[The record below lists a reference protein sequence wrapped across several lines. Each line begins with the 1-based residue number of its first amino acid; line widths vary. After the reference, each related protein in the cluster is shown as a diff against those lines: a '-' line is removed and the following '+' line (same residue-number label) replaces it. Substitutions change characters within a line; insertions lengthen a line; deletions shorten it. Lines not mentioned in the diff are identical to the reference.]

1 MQASD
6 ASSAIRPH
14 VLLVEDDPQIAGLS
28 ARYLENHG
36 FRCTIAVD
44 SGAMDTL
51 LVTELVDLILLDL
64 GLPDE
69 DGLMALRRLDR
80 NTPVIIVTGRGESVD
95 RVVGLELG
103 ADDYITKPFD
113 FRELLARIRSV
124 LRRVERSGSAAPH
137 PSLLSFDGM
146 QLDVAAR
153 AMVDREGKPVPLTG
167 TEFELLHA
175 LAEHPGQ
182 ALTRDQ
188 LMNHLHGRD
197 AGPFDRAIDVHI
209 GRLRRKLERDPA
221 RPQLIQS
228 SRGIGY
234 RLATTVTSS

>member
-1 MQASD
+1 MQAPD

-14 VLLVEDDPQIAGLS
+14 VLLVEDDPQVAGLTV
-28 ARYLENHG
+28 RYLENHG
-36 FRCTIAVD
+36 YRCSIAAD
-44 SGAMDTL
+44 SAGMDSL
-51 LVTELVDLILLDL
+51 LRTEPVELILLDL

-80 NTPVIIVTGRGESVD
+80 RTPVIIVTGRGESVD

-124 LRRVERSGSAAPH
+124 LRRVQRGEPQHAGASR
-137 PSLLSFDGM
+137 LSFDGL

-153 AMVDREGKPVPLTG
+153 AMVDRDGQPVPLTG

-175 LAEHPGQ
+175 LLEHPGQ
-182 ALTRDQ
+182 VLTRDQ

-234 RLATTVTSS
+234 RLATTVTPS

>member
-1 MQASD
+1 
-6 ASSAIRPH
+6 
-14 VLLVEDDPQIAGLS
+14 LVEDDPKIAGLS

-36 FRCTIAVD
+36 FRCSIAVD

-51 LVTELVDLILLDL
+51 LLTGPVDLILLDL

-80 NTPVIIVTGRGESVD
+80 RTPVIIVTGRGESVD

-103 ADDYITKPFD
+103 ADDYITKPFE

-124 LRRVERSGSAAPH
+124 LRRVQRSDPAASH
-137 PSLLSFDGM
+137 ASRLSFDGL
-146 QLDVAAR
+146 QLDLAAR
-153 AMVDREGKPVPLTG
+153 AMVDREGNPVPLTG
-167 TEFELLHA
+167 TEFDLLHA
-175 LAEHPGQ
+175 LVEHPGQ
-182 ALTRDQ
+182 VLTRDQ

-221 RPQLIQS
+221 RPQLILS
-228 SRGIGY
+228 SRGMGY
-234 RLATTVTSS
+234 RLATSVTPS